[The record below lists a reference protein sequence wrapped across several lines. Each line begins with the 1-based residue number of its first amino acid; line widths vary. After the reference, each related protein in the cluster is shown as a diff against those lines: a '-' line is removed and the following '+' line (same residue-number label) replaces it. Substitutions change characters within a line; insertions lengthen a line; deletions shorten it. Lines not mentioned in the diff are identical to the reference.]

1 MYEIP
6 LNLRATFSVRH
17 HRSDFDCSKLQDTHS
32 LRTKLLSEMLIL
44 DKQRVALEDGIV
56 NIDFSMLQTYKEM
69 IHSRRVLWDQVS
81 ADIIN

>member
-1 MYEIP
+1 MHEIP
-6 LNLRATFSVRH
+6 LNLRATFPVRH
-17 HRSDFDCSKLQDTHS
+17 HRTEFDCLKLRDTHS
-32 LRTKLLSEMLIL
+32 LRTRLLGEMLEL
-44 DKQRVALEDGIV
+44 DKQRVALEDGVV